1 MDDTI
6 REVDGERMELG
17 GAYKKALVKEQ
28 IFRGCT
34 KTHKA
39 TETHYQQPMRAEK
52 GLVSITSIC
61 PEGLQQQAPVY
72 TDSDVLD

>member
-28 IFRGCT
+28 RFRAVQRHI
-34 KTHKA
+34 KPQKHIINS
-39 TETHYQQPMRAEK
+39 R
-52 GLVSITSIC
+52 
-61 PEGLQQQAPVY
+61 
-72 TDSDVLD
+72 